1 MPQPQWEVTVEI
13 KTKLAKMVGE
23 ENVSD
28 DPDVLRNF
36 SVDCSL
42 EKPRMASYVVR
53 PKNTQEIQKIMEFA
67 NEVRLPVVPSSSGIH
82 FKGSA
87 LPLQGGIVLDLRRMN
102 RILEID
108 ERNRKVRIEPGVT
121 WPQIQA
127 ELAKSHLMAMSP
139 FLPHPLKSVVTSHLE
154 REPTVITKFEYAD
167 PLLTVE
173 FVYPTGRIMRSGS
186 AVVPGATAT
195 AISDGAFPEGPDIDY
210 WRLLQGAQ
218 GTMGIVTWANVKVEY
233 LPEVNKVF
241 FIPFDQM
248 EDTIEPLYRIQRRMI
263 GLECFLLNKLNLAAI
278 LAEKLPADLEELMGT
293 LPEWVLVLVL
303 SGGRRRPEMKIEY
316 EEEALREVGKELS
329 LAKTMSHLPGVPR
342 AERKLLEMVRSGWPA
357 DKVYWKFAYRGS
369 CEDIFFVTKMERVPY
384 FFEILKKLLAT
395 YKVMDVGFY
404 VQPIEYGRACHFE
417 CNIYYNGSDSREV
430 DAVRKLYAEAAE
442 YLLDSGALFTRPYG
456 LLADLV
462 YARTASYTA
471 TLKKLK
477 ALYDPNNVLAPGK
490 LCFK

>member
-1 MPQPQWEVTVEI
+1 VEI

-53 PKNTQEIQKIMEFA
+53 PKNAQEVQEIIGFA
-67 NEVRLPVVPSSSGIH
+67 NEVRFPVVPSSSGIH

-102 RILEID
+102 RVLEID

-121 WPQIQA
+121 WPELQA
-127 ELAKSHLMAMSP
+127 ELAKRHLMAIMP
-139 FLPHPLKSVVTSHLE
+139 FLPHPLKSAVTSHLE

-167 PLLTVE
+167 PVLTME
-173 FVYPTGRIMRSGS
+173 FVYPNGRIMRSGS
-186 AVVPGATAT
+186 AVVPGATTT
-195 AISDGAFPEGPDIDY
+195 AISDCAFPEGPDIDY

-218 GTMGIVTWANVKVEY
+218 GTMGVVTWANVKVEY
-233 LPEVNKVF
+233 LPEVNKIF
-241 FIPFDQM
+241 FIPFEKIGDA
-248 EDTIEPLYRIQRRMI
+248 IEPLYRIQRRMI
-263 GLECFLLNKLNLAAI
+263 GLECFLLNKLNLAII
-278 LAEKLPADLEELMGT
+278 LTEKLPNDLEQLMEI
-293 LPEWVLVLVL
+293 LPEWVVVLVL
-303 SGGRRRPEMKIEY
+303 SGGKRHPRMKIEY

-329 LAKTMSHLPGVPR
+329 LAKIMSHLPGVPR
-342 AERKLLEMVRSGWPA
+342 AEKKLLEMLRRGWPV

-369 CEDIFFVTKMERVPY
+369 CEDIFFITKMEKVPHFLDIIKKSLAAYRVIDIGY
-384 FFEILKKLLAT
+384 
-395 YKVMDVGFY
+395 Y

-417 CNIYYNGSDSREV
+417 CNIYYNGSDLKEV
-430 DAVRKLYAEAAE
+430 DSVRKLYAEVAE
-442 YLLDSGALFTRPYG
+442 ALFDSGALFTRPYG

-462 YARTASYTA
+462 YGRAAGYTA

-477 ALYDPNNVLAPGK
+477 TLYDPNNVLAPGK
-490 LCFK
+490 LCFR